1 VSARLDGKV
10 ALVTGAS
17 SGIGAATA
25 RRLAAEGAEVALV
38 ARRAAELDTI
48 AAELDTIAA
57 EVGDPVLAVVA
68 DVSDPD
74 SARAAIRSTTSHF
87 GRLDIVVNCAGVC
100 QPAALVDADTD
111 NWRKHIDI
119 NLSGTYYL
127 AREGGLLM
135 MAADGGTI
143 LNVGSELSTIG
154 MAMYVAYCASKAG
167 IIGLTRALAAEL
179 APKVTVNA
187 ICPGRVD
194 TPMAAEFEW
203 FGKGNPERVRAEA
216 LTRVPLRRFATPSE
230 VADGILYLVA
240 DAPFRY
246 RRDPTARR
254 RHHSHLKLASNVG
267 LI

>member
-25 RRLAAEGAEVALV
+25 RLLAAEGAEVALV
-38 ARRAAELDTI
+38 ARRG
-48 AAELDTIAA
+48 AELDTIAA
-57 EVGDPVLAVVA
+57 EVGDRALAVVA

-74 SARAAIRSTTSHF
+74 SARAAIRSTASHF

-111 NWRKHIDI
+111 NWRRHIDI
-119 NLSGTYYL
+119 NLSGTYYI

-187 ICPGRVD
+187 ICPGPVD
-194 TPMAAEFEW
+194 TPMLAAEFEW
-203 FGKGNPERVRAEA
+203 FGKGNPEPVRADA

-240 DAPFRY
+240 DAPFATGATLQL
-246 RRDPTARR
+246 DGGTTA
-254 RHHSHLKLASNVG
+254 
-267 LI
+267 I